1 METFNVID
9 CQLTDRL
16 LVLTCKGD
24 KTIRA
29 ERTNA
34 QFLLNKWDKKGD
46 LVFEIPSWELQKPD
60 IANIPAA
67 VMKRLAILV
76 QGA

>member
-1 METFNVID
+1 MKTFNVID

-16 LVLTCKGD
+16 LVLTCTGD

-34 QFLLNKWDKKGD
+34 QFLLNKWDKKGN
-46 LVFEIPSWELQKPD
+46 LICEIPSWENPD